1 MSGLAS
7 YLVFF
12 SIVAT
17 FYALL
22 CLPLNLHW
30 GMTGLMNVGITG
42 FFGIGGYTA
51 ALLTGPDY
59 AGSVGGFGL
68 PVGIGYLGGAAAAAL
83 VALIVGGPAL
93 RLREDFL
100 AIATFGFSTVVYLV
114 GLNFSALTRGP
125 DGLYGLPKPF
135 AGYGLSN
142 IQENVATLAFLL
154 IVLALVY
161 AGLEAMARSPWG
173 RVLRALR
180 ENEEAAEA
188 LGKNVFSYRLQSFV
202 LGSALMGLCG
212 ALYASFFSYF
222 SPQDFLPMMIFQVY
236 AMVIVGGGGNN
247 RGAIAGAFIVWA
259 FWSGSGAIIAAT
271 LPATLHTQSGAIRVV
286 LIGLLLALMLLFR
299 PQGVFP
305 EQRMVSRDARLPD
318 TP

>member
-7 YLVFF
+7 YLIFF
-12 SIVAT
+12 VITAT

-22 CLPLNLHW
+22 CLPLNLQW

-42 FFGIGGYTA
+42 FFGIGGYAA

-59 AGSVGGFGL
+59 PGSFGGFGL
-68 PVGIGYLGGAAAAAL
+68 PVPVGYVGGMAIAAGI
-83 VALIVGGPAL
+83 ALIVGGPAL

-114 GLNFSALTRGP
+114 GLNFNGLTRGA

-142 IQENVATLAFLL
+142 FMENLATVCFLL
-154 IVLALVY
+154 AVLFLTY
-161 AGLEAMARSPWG
+161 AALEAMARSPWG
-173 RVLRALR
+173 RVVRAIR

-202 LGSALMGLCG
+202 LGSAVMGLSG
-212 ALYASFFSYF
+212 ALYASFIGYF

-259 FWSGSGAIIAAT
+259 FWSASGAIIAAS
-271 LPATLHTQSGAIRVV
+271 LPATLHTQSGAIRVI

-305 EQRMVSRDARLPD
+305 ERRVVSRDAESTDPK
-318 TP
+318 

>member
-1 MSGLAS
+1 MSGIAS

-12 SIVAT
+12 CIVAT

-22 CLPLNLHW
+22 CLPLNLQW

-42 FFGIGGYTA
+42 FFGIGGYAA

-59 AGSVGGFGL
+59 GGTFGGFGL
-68 PVGIGYLGGAAAAAL
+68 PVPVGYLGGAVAAAL

-114 GLNFSALTRGP
+114 GLNWRWLTRGP
-125 DGLYGLPKPF
+125 DGLYGVPKPF
-135 AGYGLSN
+135 AGHGLSN
-142 IQENVATLAFLL
+142 FAENLATLAFLL
-154 IVLALVY
+154 VVLALIY

-173 RVLRALR
+173 RVLRAIR
-180 ENEEAAEA
+180 ENEDAAEA
-188 LGKNVFSYRLQSFV
+188 LGKNVFSFRLQSFV
-202 LGSALMGLCG
+202 LGSAIMGLCG
-212 ALYASFFSYF
+212 GLYASFFAYF

-259 FWSGSGAIIAAT
+259 FWSASGYIIAAT

-286 LIGLLLALMLLFR
+286 LIGVLLSLMLLFR

-305 EQRMVSRDARLPD
+305 EQRVVSRDAKL
-318 TP
+318 